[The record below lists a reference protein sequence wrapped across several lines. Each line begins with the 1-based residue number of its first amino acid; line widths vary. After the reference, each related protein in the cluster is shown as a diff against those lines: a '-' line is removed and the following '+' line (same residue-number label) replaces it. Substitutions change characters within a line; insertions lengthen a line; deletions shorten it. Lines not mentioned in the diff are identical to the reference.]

1 MATNRIKVKR
11 DGDKVIVTSNDPHIK
26 QAFFSWGSWGTGSGK
41 REYPEFYGRSIEKD
55 PRVRPDNEMHQWD
68 LTDELVRH
76 LFQSMLSLSE
86 RHSESKFEAETRDE
100 IFESTAE
107 MKATS
112 DVMRAL
118 SVIIRG
124 ETPEELSPFV
134 EAYITAALWSTN
146 DNSAEE
152 DGRDGEFL
160 DDNFGVGDI
169 APEAME
175 KIKADCNAFL
185 EKAEKFL
192 EEAGVDAEQAGHDFW
207 LTREGHGVGFWDRG
221 LGELGRTLTEIA
233 KSFGETYIEVGDDG
247 QLHGF

>member
-1 MATNRIKVKR
+1 MATNRIKVQR
-11 DGDKVIVTSNDPHIK
+11 DGDKIIVTSNDPHIK
-26 QAFFSWGSWGTGSGK
+26 QAFFGWGSWGTGSGK

-55 PRVRPDNEMHQWD
+55 RRVRPDNEMHRWD
-68 LTDELVRH
+68 LTDELVKH
-76 LFQSMLSLSE
+76 LFQSMLDLSAD
-86 RHSESKFEAETRDE
+86 SFEDA
-100 IFESTAE
+100 AE

-112 DVMRAL
+112 DVMKAL

-160 DDNFGVGDI
+160 DDNFGIGDV

-175 KIKADCNAFL
+175 KIKADCA
-185 EKAEKFL
+185 KFL
-192 EEAGVDAEQAGHDFW
+192 SEYGDVIEEVGLTQEQAGHDFW
-207 LTREGHGVGFWDRG
+207 LTREGHGTGFWDRG
-221 LGELGRTLTEIA
+221 LGAFGRTLAEAA
-233 KSFGETYIEVGDDG
+233 KRFGETYIEVGDDG